1 MFSLVIILLN
11 ISPYITEKYISKVFP
26 FLTGNLGRAA
36 VYLIVASFCFADE
49 FGNFGKFNGFL
60 MFICAGLS
68 IYIYAYV
75 PLIPPNTNIQIYYP
89 EEA

>member
-11 ISPYITEKYISKVFP
+11 ISPYITEAYISKVFP
-26 FLTGNLGRAA
+26 FLTEHLGRAA
-36 VYLIVASFCFADE
+36 VYVIVASFCFADE
-49 FGNFGKFNGFL
+49 FGSSGKFNGVL
-60 MFICAGLS
+60 MFICAALS
-68 IYIYAYV
+68 VYNYAYA